1 MTRSAETP
9 DARGGRPSVP
19 AEIDITVPSVA
30 RIYDYVLGGKEN
42 FESDRV
48 AARGL
53 LRSLP
58 EAAEPARENRA
69 FLRRA
74 VRYLVADAG
83 IRQILD
89 IGSGLPTEGNVHEI
103 AQAIDPSVHV
113 VYVDIDPIVLA
124 HGRALLA
131 RSPHTTVVTAD
142 VRDPDAL
149 FASPAVT
156 ELIDLTQ
163 PFAILLAGVLHHLSD
178 ADDPVGIVDDLVA
191 RLPVGGHLLISG
203 FLGGD
208 HPRARELEQAFRQG
222 RISVA
227 RFRTWPEQRRYFAGL
242 EMVEPGLVY
251 VNDWRP
257 DAATPTDSAVHTL
270 HVAGIGRKPAT

>member
-1 MTRSAETP
+1 MTRPAGTP
-9 DARGGRPSVP
+9 EARGSRPTRSG
-19 AEIDITVPSVA
+19 EIDITVPSVA

-42 FESDRV
+42 FESDRA

-58 EAAEPARENRA
+58 EAAQPARENRA

-89 IGSGLPTEGNVHEI
+89 IGSGLPTEGNVHEV

-113 VYVDIDPIVLA
+113 VYVDVDPIVLA

-142 VRDPDAL
+142 VREPDSIFADPHVLD
-149 FASPAVT
+149 
-156 ELIDLTQ
+156 LIDPTR
-163 PFAILLAGVLHHLSD
+163 PFAILLGGVLHHLPD
-178 ADDPVGIVDDLVA
+178 ADDPVGVVDDLVA
-191 RLPVGGHLLISG
+191 RLPVGGHLLISN

-208 HPRARELEQAFRQG
+208 HPRSRELEQAFRQN
-222 RISVA
+222 RISAA
-227 RFRTWPEQRRYFAGL
+227 RFRTWPEQRRFFAGL

-257 DAATPTDSAVHTL
+257 DADTPTDSAVHTL
-270 HVAGIGRKPAT
+270 HVAGVGRKAG

>member
-1 MTRSAETP
+1 MTRSAGTP
-9 DARGGRPSVP
+9 EARGNPASPS

-42 FESDRV
+42 FESDRA

-53 LRSLP
+53 LRTLP
-58 EAAEPARENRA
+58 EAAAPARENRA

-74 VRYLVADAG
+74 VRYLVAEAG

-89 IGSGLPTEGNVHEI
+89 IGSGLPTEGNVHEV

-142 VRDPDAL
+142 VRDPDTIFTNAR
-149 FASPAVT
+149 VRD
-156 ELIDLTQ
+156 LIDPTR
-163 PFAILLAGVLHHLSD
+163 PFAILLAGVLHHLPDS
-178 ADDPVGIVDDLVA
+178 DDPVGVVDDLIA
-191 RLPVGGHLLISG
+191 RLPVGGHLLISNL
-203 FLGGD
+203 LGGD
-208 HPRARELEQAFRQG
+208 HPRSKELEQAFRHN
-222 RISVA
+222 RISAA
-227 RFRTWPEQRRYFAGL
+227 RFRTWPEQRRFFAGL

-257 DAATPTDSAVHTL
+257 DAETPTESAVHTL
-270 HVAGIGRKPAT
+270 HVAGIGRKTA

>member
-1 MTRSAETP
+1 MTRSAGTP
-9 DARGGRPSVP
+9 GSRGVRPP
-19 AEIDITVPSVA
+19 PPEIDITVPAVA

-53 LRSLP
+53 LRVLP
-58 EAAEPARENRA
+58 EAAQPALENRA

-103 AQAIDPSVHV
+103 AQAIDPSVRV
-113 VYVDIDPIVLA
+113 VYVDIDPMVLA

-131 RSPHTTVVTAD
+131 RNPHTTVVTAD
-142 VRDPDAL
+142 VRDPEGIFTDPEVL
-149 FASPAVT
+149 D
-156 ELIDLTQ
+156 LIDPAR
-163 PFAILLAGVLHHLSD
+163 PFAILLAGVLHHLPD
-178 ADDPVGIVDDLVA
+178 ADEPVGIVDDLVT
-191 RLPVGGHLLISG
+191 RLPLGGHLLISN

-208 HPRARELEQAFRQG
+208 HPRASELEHAFRQG
-222 RISVA
+222 RISAA
-227 RFRTWPEQRRYFAGL
+227 RFRTWPEQRRFFAGL

-257 DAATPTDSAVHTL
+257 DATTPADSAVHTL
-270 HVAGIGRKPAT
+270 HVAGIGRKTA

>member
-1 MTRSAETP
+1 MVRSAG
-9 DARGGRPSVP
+9 ASGVP
-19 AEIDITVPSVA
+19 AGVDVTVPSVA

-42 FESDRV
+42 FASDRA

-58 EAAEPARENRA
+58 EAREPARENRA

-74 VRYLVADAG
+74 VRHLVTEAG
-83 IRQILD
+83 IRQILE
-89 IGSGLPTEGNVHEI
+89 IGSGLPTEGNVHEV
-103 AQAIDPSVHV
+103 AQALDPGVRV
-113 VYVDIDPIVLA
+113 VYVDVDPVVLA

-131 RSPHTTVVTAD
+131 GSPTTAVVTAD
-142 VRDPDAL
+142 VRDPEGIFRD
-149 FASPAVT
+149 PDVQR
-156 ELIDLTQ
+156 LIDPDR
-163 PFAILLAGVLHHLSD
+163 PFAILLAGLLHHLPD

-191 RLPVGGHLLISG
+191 HLPAGGHLLISG

-208 HPRARELEQAFRQG
+208 HPRAGELEQAFARNG
-222 RISVA
+222 ISAA
-227 RFRTWPEQRRYFAGL
+227 RFRTWPEYRRFFAGL

-257 DAATPTDSAVHTL
+257 DTASTDSPVRTL
-270 HVAGIGRKPAT
+270 HVAGIGRKPG